1 MEPALEQAHGMGTSK
16 TFLYVWIWLL
26 VLTGLE
32 TFLAY
37 EQLGVKIMLSL
48 LMGLS
53 VIKASLILAYFMHL
67 RYERRSLALTVL
79 PGLVF
84 IVVLLLAFF
93 PDSLRLL
100 SMRPH

>member
-1 MEPALEQAHGMGTSK
+1 MERVSEQAHGTGTGK
-16 TFLYVWIWLL
+16 TFVYVWVWLL
-26 VLTGLE
+26 VLTCLE

-37 EQLGVKIMLSL
+37 EQLAVKIMLSL

-67 RYERRSLALTVL
+67 RYERRSLTLTLL
-79 PGLVF
+79 PGLLF
-84 IVVLLLAFF
+84 IIVLLLVFF
-93 PDSLRLL
+93 PDSLRLY